1 MQILLRLYNDVQKE
15 KIEKYYYY
23 FKVLTTTINAPSIH
37 LIKTPPNQRGVF
49 TYRFMTFVVTFRSI
63 LLSQQTKGVHKCLI
77 LILIGWH
84 IAQK

>member
-1 MQILLRLYNDVQKE
+1 MFCKDFLFPMFELV
-15 KIEKYYYY
+15 
-23 FKVLTTTINAPSIH
+23 FFMPSAVI
-37 LIKTPPNQRGVF
+37 
-49 TYRFMTFVVTFRSI
+49 FRSI